1 MASRRHLLQTALL
14 QLCTAMTMAMLL
26 PMPMPIPIPMPIPMP
41 VVHGSVATLA
51 LGLAAMAVLF
61 ATVLAWVPVLL
72 HPLHLRVKGGLLR
85 RAQGGIEGLDGLA
98 APVGFGHAL

>member
-1 MASRRHLLQTALL
+1 MLQTALL
-14 QLCTAMTMAMLL
+14 QLCTAMTMAVLL
-26 PMPMPIPIPMPIPMP
+26 AMSMPMP
-41 VVHGSVATLA
+41 VVHCSVATLA